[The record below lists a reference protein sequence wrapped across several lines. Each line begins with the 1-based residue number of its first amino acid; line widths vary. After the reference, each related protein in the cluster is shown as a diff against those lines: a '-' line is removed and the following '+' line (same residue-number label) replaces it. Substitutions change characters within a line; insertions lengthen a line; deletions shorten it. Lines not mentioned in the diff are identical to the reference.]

1 MPRMLPSA
9 GSAQLVLGRAMSTS
23 EHTFELIT
31 ASRHDPVLLDAQW
44 NTDAN
49 GGQPSAFMLLRL
61 HHSRFLDAVAI
72 HSWSDVSLAWEHF
85 ERECTRAVE
94 SYDGPG
100 KGGPLK
106 ARLIMFPINRL
117 VVSDLFSC
125 ATNTRSDH
133 PSPAPGRSP
142 FQSHL
147 QPPSRTIPSSP
158 LKSRIL
164 STLYHRLSDLH
175 RLLHSISTPNPRLPL
190 SSPAQRPRYAHP
202 TPLHAPDS
210 PYPPSE
216 VTQTYYY
223 GPNVH
228 LRLRVELRVVW
239 SLRPRCA
246 TSLSS
251 EAGNGSRLRRAQ
263 AVSLES

>member
-1 MPRMLPSA
+1 MTASTTLPYLYAVQPHVTPAGAELGAMPRMLPSA

-23 EHTFELIT
+23 EQTFELIT
-31 ASRHDPVLLDAQW
+31 ATRYDLVLLDAQW

-49 GGQPSAFMLLRL
+49 AGQPSAFMLLRL

-85 ERECTRAVE
+85 ERECTRAVD

-106 ARLIMFPINRL
+106 ARLTMFPINWS
-117 VVSDLFSC
+117 VGSDLSVC
-125 ATNTRSDH
+125 ATDNRSDP
-133 PSPAPGRSP
+133 PSPAPEHSP

-147 QPPSRTIPSSP
+147 QRPSRTIPSSP
-158 LKSRIL
+158 LKSRTP
-164 STLYHRLSDLH
+164 STLYRHLSDPH
-175 RLLHSISTPNPRLPL
+175 RLLPSISTPNPRLPL
-190 SSPAQRPRYAHP
+190 SSPARRPRYAHP

-228 LRLRVELRVVW
+228 LGLRVELRVV
-239 SLRPRCA
+239 
-246 TSLSS
+246 
-251 EAGNGSRLRRAQ
+251 
-263 AVSLES
+263 